1 MIDSAIS
8 ERERIVAHIR
18 EGAARLLATAM
29 MEPQRFDMR
38 TAEQAATVM
47 EETAAAIEGGDH
59 WRAFE

>member
-1 MIDSAIS
+1 MSDALT

-38 TAEQAATVM
+38 TVEQATTVM
-47 EETAAAIEGGDH
+47 EETASAIEGGDH
-59 WRAFE
+59 WRTFE

>member
-1 MIDSAIS
+1 MSDALT
-8 ERERIVAHIR
+8 ERERIVSHIR

>member
-1 MIDSAIS
+1 MSDALT